1 MNGNKMDNFES
12 NQYVKHAIM
21 SRRSVRKFMDKK
33 VEKDIVVDILETAS
47 RAPSGTNIQPWNV
60 HVLTGNSL
68 KMFTEKASSFFL
80 DDSYEKKNDR
90 IHYMEKFRDPY
101 ISRRRKVG
109 WDLYDILG
117 IKKGDYDKTKKFH
130 SQNFKFFN
138 APVGMIFTIE
148 RDLGWM
154 SWLDYGMFLQN
165 ICIAARG
172 YGLHTCPQ
180 AAWGQLHDHI
190 APLLRIT
197 DNHIIHCG
205 LSLGWEDEKA
215 EINELRTER
224 EDVKGFTI
232 FHE

>member
-1 MNGNKMDNFES
+1 MENLNTNNEVIK
-12 NQYVKHAIM
+12 AIL
-21 SRRSVRKFMDKK
+21 SRRSIRKFTSEPIPMDII
-33 VEKDIVVDILETAS
+33 KDIILTAS

-60 HVLTGNSL
+60 HVLTGTAKDKICS
-68 KMFTEKASSFFL
+68 KASQSFL
-80 DDSYEKKNDR
+80 DPQKNNKNDR
-90 IHYMEKFRDPY
+90 LHYMEKFRDPY

-109 WDLYDILG
+109 WDLYNLLG
-117 IKKGDYDKTKKFH
+117 IEKGDYEKTKKFH
-130 SQNFKFFN
+130 VQNFSFFG
-138 APVGMIFTIE
+138 APVGFLFTIE
-148 RDLGWM
+148 KDLGWM